1 MKTDLFSVLSRDL
14 NELFNDHEEQN
25 VVIQVGDEVNYK
37 EFYAHS
43 IILRA
48 RCKYFKSGLSCDWVK
63 REGNRIIFKK
73 PNITPEVFEVILKYI
88 YSATISY
95 EKYDV
100 MHLLDVLV
108 AADELLLSEMAES
121 IQEYLLNHKADW
133 LQKNFTTLWR
143 KSREFDWCGKVQE
156 CCQSIVCNEPHCLFE
171 SPEFLTLEENLVIAF
186 LKLDNL
192 IMEEIEIWNYL
203 LKWGKA
209 QIPPKEDGSPA
220 IDDCERNWSEKDIK
234 ALGEAL
240 KGCIPHIRWFHI
252 EPSELFNKIWPLKE
266 IFPQDLLEEIFRHHF
281 TPNLPIDSSTFVYYK
296 PQRPLPFESTILQQ
310 HHIAKLAN
318 WIDRKEGDNL
328 YTYFTMPYNFKLLV
342 RGSRDGFGSGTFH
355 DKCDSK
361 GASIVVMRIRG
372 TNEILGGYNPVHW
385 MTGNGHL
392 TTEDSFIFN
401 LGRTPPDNN
410 VEEGLSPYTW
420 YNLNGVKISRPRRPE
435 YAVRIKD
442 RTCGPCFGDKDLWMT
457 SNFNEDENCSAVKD
471 DYDFEITSTEK
482 FAVDEYEVF
491 QVLKKVVIKDA
502 SNSVTT
508 NNNENENLLGG
519 GDDATVDATNDV
531 DVGTVNDVN
540 DVNDD
545 GIDTTNAAITTNTT
559 NVIETTTNDD
569 YNDDDDDDDDDDDEG
584 ES

>member
-1 MKTDLFSVLSRDL
+1 MTSDVCI
-14 NELFNDHEEQN
+14 
-25 VVIQVGDEVNYK
+25 VPNYQL
-37 EFYAHS
+37 Y
-43 IILRA
+43 
-48 RCKYFKSGLSCDWVK
+48 
-63 REGNRIIFKK
+63 
-73 PNITPEVFEVILKYI
+73 
-88 YSATISY
+88 
-95 EKYDV
+95 
-100 MHLLDVLV
+100 
-108 AADELLLSEMAES
+108 
-121 IQEYLLNHKADW
+121 
-133 LQKNFTTLWR
+133 
-143 KSREFDWCGKVQE
+143 
-156 CCQSIVCNEPHCLFE
+156 
-171 SPEFLTLEENLVIAF
+171 
-186 LKLDNL
+186 
-192 IMEEIEIWNYL
+192 
-203 LKWGKA
+203 
-209 QIPPKEDGSPA
+209 EDGSPA

-281 TPNLPIDSSTFVYYK
+281 TPNLPIDSSTF
-296 PQRPLPFESTILQQ
+296 
-310 HHIAKLAN
+310 
-318 WIDRKEGDNL
+318 
-328 YTYFTMPYNFKLLV
+328 
-342 RGSRDGFGSGTFH
+342 
-355 DKCDSK
+355 
-361 GASIVVMRIRG
+361 
-372 TNEILGGYNPVHW
+372 
-385 MTGNGHL
+385 
-392 TTEDSFIFN
+392 
-401 LGRTPPDNN
+401 
-410 VEEGLSPYTW
+410 GLSPYTW

-559 NVIETTTNDD
+559 N
-569 YNDDDDDDDDDDDEG
+569 
-584 ES
+584 S

>member
-14 NELFNDHEEQN
+14 SELFNDHEEQN
-25 VVIQVGDEVNYK
+25 VVIQIGDEMNHK
-37 EFYAHS
+37 EFHAHS

-73 PNITPEVFEVILKYI
+73 PNITPKVFEVILKYI
-88 YSATISY
+88 YSATIEY

-108 AADELLLSEMAES
+108 AADELLLSEMADS
-121 IQEYLLNHKADW
+121 IQEYLLNHKAEW
-133 LQKNFTTLWR
+133 LQKNFTKLWR

-156 CCQSIVCNEPHCLFE
+156 CCQAVVCNEPHCLFE

-192 IMEEIEIWNYL
+192 IMKEIEIWNYL

-220 IDDCERNWSEKDIK
+220 IDDDEHKWSKENIK

-252 EPSELFNKIWPLKE
+252 EPSELFNKIWPLRE
-266 IFPQDLLEEIFRHHF
+266 IFPPELLEEIFRHHF
-281 TPNLPIDSSTFVYYK
+281 TPELPIDSSTFVYYK

-310 HHIAKLAN
+310 HHIAELAN
-318 WIDRKEGDNL
+318 WIDRKEGKNL
-328 YTYFTMPYNFKLLV
+328 YTYFTMPYNFNLLV
-342 RGSRDGFGSGTFH
+342 RGSRDGFSSGTFH

-361 GASIVVMRIRG
+361 GASIVVMKVRG

-401 LGRTPPDNN
+401 LGKTGDKA
-410 VEEGLSPYTW
+410 EERSTESTSSYTW
-420 YNLNGVKISRPRRPE
+420 YNLNGIKISRPRRPE

-471 DYDFEITSTEK
+471 DYDFEIASTEK

-491 QVLKKVVIKDA
+491 QVLKKVVVKDVT
-502 SNSVTT
+502 NSVTK
-508 NNNENENLLGG
+508 NNNEDGSLTENSTGSG
-519 GDDATVDATNDV
+519 DATLDGTNDRNESNM
-531 DVGTVNDVN
+531 NDLIDNATTTDDN
-540 DVNDD
+540 DNNDNSNN
-545 GIDTTNAAITTNTT
+545 IDTIDTIDTNQPNPDRPTL
-559 NVIETTTNDD
+559 
-569 YNDDDDDDDDDDDEG
+569 
-584 ES
+584 